1 MQYFIYCT
9 SKIIYILPVC
19 NYFPFKTTMYKLGPT
34 LRTYDW
40 RICRIH
46 LMRNIILT
54 ISLICPSCTVHA
66 CTVHYSKNALCS

>member
-34 LRTYDW
+34 LRTYD
-40 RICRIH
+40 
-46 LMRNIILT
+46 
-54 ISLICPSCTVHA
+54 LIEDLLNSCDEKNNFEKFHNCPSCTCMH
-66 CTVHYSKNALCS
+66 SSLQ